1 MTPPRGMGT
10 LLAPVVQTLLPDRPA
25 SVDPLLRANLERVR
39 ERIARAA
46 AAVGRSTDE
55 VRLLAV
61 TKSVS
66 AARAA
71 DLVRL
76 GQLDLGENRVD
87 VLGPKAEAL
96 AACGLRPRWHMIGH
110 LQRNKARRA
119 VAAADCVHSV
129 DTLRLLETLSRLSV
143 EHGKTMDVFLEV
155 RAVET
160 EERTGFAPAEL
171 QGAVE
176 LAASLP
182 ALRLRGLMAMA
193 APCPEAREFDLASQA
208 APRRTFAS
216 IARLGDALPREAF
229 FAGRVEYSMGM
240 SSDLEAAVA
249 EGATWLRIGTALFE
263 GLAPEGSAS

>member
-1 MTPPRGMGT
+1 MGT
-10 LLAPVVQTLLPDRPA
+10 LLAPVVPTLLPDRPA
-25 SVDPLLRANLERVR
+25 SVDPVLRANLERVR

-46 AAVGRSTDE
+46 AAAGRSPQE

-66 AARAA
+66 GVRAA
-71 DLVRL
+71 DLARL

-87 VLGPKAEAL
+87 VLGPKADEL

-119 VAAADCVHSV
+119 VMAADCVHSV
-129 DTLRLLETLSRLSV
+129 DTPRLLEALSRLSV
-143 EHGKTMDVFLEV
+143 ELGKTTDVFLEV

-160 EERTGFAPAEL
+160 EERTGFAPADL

-193 APCPEAREFDLASQA
+193 APCSDAREFDLASQA
-208 APRRTFAS
+208 APRKTFAE
-216 IARLGDALPREAF
+216 IAGLGASLPREAF

-249 EGATWLRIGTALFE
+249 EGATWVRVGTALFE
-263 GLAPEGSAS
+263 GLAPEGAAQ